1 MEKEIEIIKKELK
14 QELDK
19 AISSIKIAGY
29 YSEDVENFYLEIIKK
44 LDKLDL
50 ENFNNFFQDL
60 ENKSLSF
67 LEQETS
73 SDRLALIN
81 RILQIFPMSK
91 EIINKIVELVL
102 SILEKEL
109 EKGDTNALYG
119 FAIPHVNLR
128 LCCISILLTVSLF
141 RERFEHFNLN
151 EENYKYFF
159 KIADIIEKSKNEQ
172 VVIKKEMLK
181 IRGKLTK
188 NKYSL

>member
-119 FAIPHVNLR
+119 ITIPQVNLR
-128 LCCISILLTVSLF
+128 LCCISILSTVSLF

-151 EENYKYFF
+151 EENYKHFL

-188 NKYSL
+188 K